1 MVPVSVVT
9 LRVGA
14 SARRSVTH
22 AAPAGFAKRE
32 IPLNPIEQEK
42 ADLAYF
48 CKILYS

>member
-9 LRVGA
+9 PSVGA
-14 SARRSVTH
+14 SVTY

-48 CKILYS
+48 CKILYF